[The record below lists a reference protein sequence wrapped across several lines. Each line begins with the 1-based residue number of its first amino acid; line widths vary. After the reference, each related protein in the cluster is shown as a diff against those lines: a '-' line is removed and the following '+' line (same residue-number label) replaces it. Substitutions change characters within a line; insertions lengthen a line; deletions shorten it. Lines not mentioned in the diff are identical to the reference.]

1 MSTRIDDFQTRLIDM
16 LEWMGD
22 EVDLINKYRED
33 KILDDDSAVTECEI
47 NLAADILRFCIET
60 AKLFY
65 DDHAKSKNGAKFA
78 LRTQFKDF
86 EARFGDAT
94 NDFKLH
100 LSALEK
106 RRTLF
111 DARKLKSVHEGV
123 NDISKLLEHGYG
135 QKRGG
140 ATENVDGFL
149 RQGSTTK
156 VLIFSRPDYK
166 EIAQAFSEYPQIQ
179 VDAGANDNDI
189 RAYISYRVDDINSS
203 PSPEERQGLEDIKD
217 LMFKNAGGLFLWVH
231 FKATH
236 FKEIGCVED
245 IKDALQDS
253 PEGLDELYGE
263 EINKIR
269 DHPSKVVRERALRAL
284 LWVTYSYRPLSK
296 RELLEALS
304 MKPGRRSLTK
314 STGFTNC
321 DTTL

>member
-1 MSTRIDDFQTRLIDM
+1 MGPSRAFKQPPATKQHLASSDDADHSEEEPDTKAAITFFLNEAKELEPDQRDLFLRRGQPTNFEAYIQQLKDAIQETVWSSKAFKISKKMKPIYQLASSVAPIVNSASQVSPMPASLVLGGITSILSMSTRIDDFQTRLIDM

-149 RQGSTTK
+149 RQGMNHEHLKLKTTSILTQCRWK
-156 VLIFSRPDYK
+156 APHLI
-166 EIAQAFSEYPQIQ
+166 
-179 VDAGANDNDI
+179 
-189 RAYISYRVDDINSS
+189 
-203 PSPEERQGLEDIKD
+203 
-217 LMFKNAGGLFLWVH
+217 
-231 FKATH
+231 
-236 FKEIGCVED
+236 
-245 IKDALQDS
+245 
-253 PEGLDELYGE
+253 GLDSILGFW
-263 EINKIR
+263 R
-269 DHPSKVVRERALRAL
+269 
-284 LWVTYSYRPLSK
+284 YSRK
-296 RELLEALS
+296 
-304 MKPGRRSLTK
+304 
-314 STGFTNC
+314 
-321 DTTL
+321 